1 MALKTSIAET
11 RIGVPA
17 PEAYSKIG
25 KIHGTKERI
34 DYTVETFMS
43 AEARNARKSPIAMSV
58 FSVAPADLSGDI
70 MPALYANLKTKEGF
84 ENAED
89 C

>member
-1 MALKTSIAET
+1 MAIKTSIAET

-25 KIHGTKERI
+25 KIQGTKERI

-43 AEARNARKSPIAMSV
+43 AEARQARKSPVAVSV
-58 FSVAPADLSGDI
+58 FSVNPSELVGDFF
-70 MPALYANLKTKEGF
+70 PALYANLKTKNGF